1 MHDRLVNLLQKLSLA
16 PGPPGMEDA
25 VREIIAAELEG
36 HVDRVEVDA
45 LGNLIAVKEGNR
57 PVRVMLDAHMDE
69 VALMVRSLRKDG
81 FINFIPLGGVDPA
94 VLLAQR
100 VVVHGRRGPVPGVI
114 GAKPRH
120 VMTEEELKKR
130 PEIKSLYID
139 VGATSDEE
147 LLSMGILPG
156 SFVTF
161 DVSFQTSGDL
171 VIGKA
176 FDDRIG
182 CLVLLEVLKSLP
194 EDAPTVYAAFTVQ
207 EEQGLRGATVAAY
220 RIDPEVAFALEGTI
234 AADTPGVPEGE
245 HATKLGSGPALR
257 VMDASML
264 TQRRVLEFMMN
275 VAERVGV
282 PYQLQLSPRSGTDA
296 GRIHLTRKGVPT
308 GVVSVPVRYIHTP
321 SSVAKLSDIEATITY
336 VRELI
341 LTIHSKDEFMPSL

>member
-1 MHDRLVNLLQKLSLA
+1 MQKLSLA

-25 VREIIAAELEG
+25 VRKIVAAELEG
-36 HVDRVEVDA
+36 HVHKIEVDA
-45 LGNLIAVKEGNR
+45 MGNLIAVREGSR

-69 VALMVRSLRKDG
+69 VALMVRNLRKDG

-100 VVVHGRRGPVPGVI
+100 VVVHGGRGPVPGVI

-161 DVSFQTSGDL
+161 DAPFQARGDL

-220 RIDPEVAFALEGTI
+220 RIDPDVAFALEGTI

-245 HATKLGSGPALR
+245 HVTRLGSGPALR

-264 TQRRVLEFMMN
+264 TQRRVLEFMVD

-282 PYQLQLSPRSGTDA
+282 PYQLQLSPKSGTDA
-296 GRIHLTRKGVPT
+296 GRIHLTREGVPT

-321 SSVAKLSDIEATITY
+321 SSVARLSDIEKTITY
-336 VRELI
+336 VRELVASI
-341 LTIHSKDEFMPSL
+341 RSAEDLKPSI